1 MITKAMILAAGFGK
15 RIHPLTLERP
25 KPLLGIG
32 DETLLSN
39 TIKFLKL
46 FGVKNVVINVHYLEK
61 QIIEYI
67 EKNKFQLDI
76 KIVKEK
82 EKILDTGGGIL
93 NAIKNFSNE
102 SFLVINPD
110 TIWSSNYF
118 KEIKLMEKMFFE
130 NKRKKCSLLVVN
142 KKKSFDKFMKGDF
155 SLENSLINRNNKN
168 KLNYIYTG
176 VQIIHPDAFKGFT
189 DKVFSMNLIWNKL
202 IENKELHGLESHN
215 NFFHVSTLD
224 IYNKLKKKF

>member
-1 MITKAMILAAGFGK
+1 MILAAGFGK

-118 KEIKLMEKMFFE
+118 KEIKL
-130 NKRKKCSLLVVN
+130 
-142 KKKSFDKFMKGDF
+142 
-155 SLENSLINRNNKN
+155 
-168 KLNYIYTG
+168 
-176 VQIIHPDAFKGFT
+176 
-189 DKVFSMNLIWNKL
+189 IWCRL
-202 IENKELHGLESHN
+202 QL
-215 NFFHVSTLD
+215 
-224 IYNKLKKKF
+224 